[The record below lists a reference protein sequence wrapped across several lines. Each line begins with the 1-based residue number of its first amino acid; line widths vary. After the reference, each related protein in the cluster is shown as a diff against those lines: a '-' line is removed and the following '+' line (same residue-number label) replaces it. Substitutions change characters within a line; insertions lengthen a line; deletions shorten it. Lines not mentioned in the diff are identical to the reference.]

1 MYKSSGPQI
10 YRVRNLGVQRSNPLM
25 VLMHTQVGDLTA
37 QRLGA
42 VLPPKELYI
51 LESEDVAPCL
61 DSDINQCA

>member
-1 MYKSSGPQI
+1 
-10 YRVRNLGVQRSNPLM
+10 M